1 MESHSK
7 SRLAQPASAPTFLLI
22 ALAVLGAALILLRN
36 HPYGPAITRHSIIV
50 YIGTAESL
58 LAGEGWN
65 TPYGPQAIFGP
76 LYSALLALLG
86 FLSGFEPHAVAGPL
100 NALLFGLTVFI
111 AGHWLRQRITSR
123 WLTLWGLLALVFS
136 PLTRMFDYP
145 MSEPLFIFLTTAAL
159 FCMDRFL
166 REGRRAALIQAALF
180 MVLACL
186 TRNAGGLLVISLG
199 ILLLLRPG
207 ARPLERM
214 KHSAAFILIC
224 GILFSPRLLYGMLV
238 SGKPFGND
246 VGWPTHTMSDFLKT
260 TFSSLKG
267 WMTPG
272 LPAEDA
278 IALGAVMLSALAIA
292 FGFALVR
299 RRPWHT
305 FYLCGGLVLGYFISM
320 TILAKFLHL
329 QTGMGGVSS
338 HWVGHRYW
346 TPMYIPLLIALIFL
360 LDRWLVWQRP
370 QGKPIRLLSFRFTRG
385 EALLALLL
393 LIWLGGALELNRQ
406 DLIRASEGQNKYWAS
421 PEHVNDDVLRFI
433 RETPAPGKI
442 YLNTRG
448 VSGPK
453 FFDFVH
459 YHTRRP
465 YRDLHLLPKKLERLP
480 QTVETAAAGEL
491 LVWFHHN
498 TPPPYSRVYSYGL
511 PELDAL
517 PALQRVASLSSGVV
531 FRVRG

>member
-1 MESHSK
+1 MESHPKSK
-7 SRLAQPASAPTFLLI
+7 WARPASVHTFLLI

-36 HPYGPAITRHSIIV
+36 HPYGPAIVTDSVV

-58 LAGEGWN
+58 LAGEGWTEPN
-65 TPYGPQAIFGP
+65 GTPYVILGP
-76 LYSALLALLG
+76 LYPALLAALG
-86 FLSGFEPHAVAGPL
+86 FLSGFEPRAIAGPL
-100 NALLFGLTVFI
+100 NALLFGLTIFI
-111 AGHWLRQRITSR
+111 AGHWLQRRIASR
-123 WLTLWGLLALVFS
+123 WLALWGILALVFS
-136 PLTRMFDYP
+136 PLTRMFEYA
-145 MSEPLFIFLTTAAL
+145 MSEPPFIFLMTAAL

-166 REGRRAALIQAALF
+166 REGRRAALIQAAVF
-180 MVLACL
+180 MALVCL

-214 KHSAAFILIC
+214 KHSAAFILIV
-224 GILFSPRLLYGMLV
+224 GFLVSPRLLYGLTV
-238 SGKPFGND
+238 AGAPFGD
-246 VGWPTHTMSDFLKT
+246 TLPPRHTISDFLKT

-278 IALGAVMLSALAIA
+278 IALGAVMLAALAIA
-292 FGFALVR
+292 VGFALVR

-305 FYLCGGLVLGYFISM
+305 FYLCAGLVLGYFILM
-320 TILAKFLHL
+320 TILATMIDSRG
-329 QTGMGGVSS
+329 QGQVVS

-360 LDRWLVWQRP
+360 LDRWLDLAAVA
-370 QGKPIRLLSFRFTRG
+370 GGGGHIRTLSFRFTPR

-406 DLIRASEGQNKYWAS
+406 DIIRASEGQGKHYAS
-421 PEHVNDDVLRFI
+421 PRYVNNDTLRFI
-433 RETPAPGKI
+433 RETPAPGRI
-442 YLNTRG
+442 YINAHTFTRPR
-448 VSGPK
+448 V
-453 FFDFVH
+453 FY

-465 YRDLHLLPKKLERLP
+465 HHRDVHYLPKDLEQLR
-480 QTVETAAAGEL
+480 QMVETATAGEL
-491 LVWFHHN
+491 LVWFHY
-498 TPPPYSRVYSYGL
+498 TPASYSYGL
-511 PELDAL
+511 PDLNAL
-517 PALQRVASLSSGVV
+517 PALERVASLSRSVV